1 MTHSV
6 TACAKHQV
14 RNTNMCHPEHH
25 GNIIITISLSYPV
38 HAAIKFHHSRCAEH
52 KLQFSADR
60 PKVNA
65 AAGFGGNAE
74 SLQPAIGGAQTKLR
88 LDSMEKFFCSQGL
101 ASPIEPP
108 GAHAFTS
115 LHSKSNLHLCFV
127 P

>member
-1 MTHSV
+1 MLQSSFI
-6 TACAKHQV
+6 TADAQSTSCNFLLIGQ
-14 RNTNMCHPEHH
+14 
-25 GNIIITISLSYPV
+25 
-38 HAAIKFHHSRCAEH
+38 
-52 KLQFSADR
+52 
-60 PKVNA
+60 KVNA

-101 ASPIEPP
+101 ASPIEQP

-115 LHSKSNLHLCFV
+115 LHSKSDLHLCFV